1 MEMKFNTSIHKGLI
15 YNLMTLQICEGCNND
30 MRHDHKF
37 LATISIDLK
46 VINNKNNIYVV
57 FIIYILKYLQT

>member
-37 LATISIDLK
+37 IGND
-46 VINNKNNIYVV
+46 INRPKSH
-57 FIIYILKYLQT
+57 Q